1 MCPSHPLFH
10 HPERR
15 LLSGF
20 LGLLWAILAGGC
32 ATTVVPPA
40 APTSVLATVVPE
52 PAPEF
57 VPVVRYGRYTLVE
70 LAPSAAQQDLLLQVV
85 DVAVADTL
93 HASVGDALRYVLLR
107 SGYQLCAGRETDALQ
122 ALPLPVAHYRLGPLL
137 LRDALLTLTGPAWD
151 LHVDDGTRRVCFVQ
165 ATQAEPAPAI
175 SPLPDAAQTD
185 AAVQTFPLPEETQ
198 P

>member
-1 MCPSHPLFH
+1 MCPYHPLFH

-20 LGLLWAILAGGC
+20 LGLLWAMLAGGC
-32 ATTVVPPA
+32 ATTPTPPV
-40 APTSVLATVVPE
+40 APDASVAVAPE

-57 VPVVRYGRYTLVE
+57 VPVVRYGRYTLAE
-70 LAPSAAQQDLLLQVV
+70 LTPTAAQQDLMLQVV
-85 DVAVADTL
+85 DVAVTDTL

-107 SGYQLCAGRETDALQ
+107 SGYQLCGGADTDAFQ
-122 ALPLPVAHYRLGPLL
+122 SLPLPVAHYRLGPLP

-151 LHVDDGTRRVCFVQ
+151 LHVDDGTRQVCFTRAGV
-165 ATQAEPAPAI
+165 AVPEPAIPPVPDRPAI
-175 SPLPDAAQTD
+175 DAD
-185 AAVQTFPLPEETQ
+185 VQTFPVGETQ

>member
-20 LGLLWAILAGGC
+20 LGLLWAALAGGC
-32 ATTVVPPA
+32 ATTTVPSAPPA
-40 APTSVLATVVPE
+40 APVVAVPE

-70 LAPSAAQQDLLLQVV
+70 LAPTAAQQDLLLQVV

-165 ATQAEPAPAI
+165 AAADPTI
-175 SPLPDAAQTD
+175 SPLPDAAETD
-185 AAVQTFPLPEETQ
+185 AAVQAFPLPEEAQ

>member
-15 LLSGF
+15 LLLGF
-20 LGLLWAILAGGC
+20 LGLLWAMLAGGC
-32 ATTVVPPA
+32 ATTATPPA
-40 APTSVLATVVPE
+40 APDASVAVAPE
-52 PAPEF
+52 PAPQF

-70 LAPSAAQQDLLLQVV
+70 LTPTAAQQDLMLQVV
-85 DVAVADTL
+85 DVAVTDTL

-107 SGYQLCAGRETDALQ
+107 SGYQLCGGADTDAFQ
-122 ALPLPVAHYRLGPLL
+122 SLPLPVAHYRLGPLP

-151 LHVDDGTRRVCFVQ
+151 LHVDDGTRQVCFTRAGV
-165 ATQAEPAPAI
+165 AVPEPAIPPVPDRPAI
-175 SPLPDAAQTD
+175 DAD
-185 AAVQTFPLPEETQ
+185 VQTFPLGETQ

>member
-1 MCPSHPLFH
+1 MCPSHPWFH

-32 ATTVVPPA
+32 ATTATPPEPPA
-40 APTSVLATVVPE
+40 APVAVAPE
-52 PAPEF
+52 SAPEF

-70 LAPSAAQQDLLLQVV
+70 LAPSAAQQDLMLQVV

-107 SGYQLCAGRETDALQ
+107 SGYQLCGGPESDALQ
-122 ALPLPVAHYRLGPLL
+122 GLPLPVAHYRLGPLL

-151 LHVDDGTRRVCFVQ
+151 LHVDDSARQVCFTRAAA
-165 ATQAEPAPAI
+165 ATPPSAP
-175 SPLPDAAQTD
+175 SVPDGPPTD
-185 AAVQTFPLPEETQ
+185 DAVQTFPLVEAQ